1 MHFSF
6 RNRVHLL
13 EGLRPKPGAKE
24 TMKKTESQ
32 FNEEVMEPT
41 SEVVEPPARFE
52 YTRAYRQMECEQPM
66 FQFLPTEE
74 MSHEY
79 ETWPA
84 GTWVPIPQRDSKYNE
99 DIAESTSEVV
109 EPPPQFDYSRDYG
122 QVDYQQPMFE
132 FLPTEEMSYEYETWP
147 AGTWVPIA
155 QRDSQFNEVY
165 TGSTYEV
172 VEPPPQFDYSRGYG
186 QVDYEQ
192 PMFQFLPMEEM
203 SYEYETWPAGTWVPI
218 AQRDSQFNEDY
229 TGSTYEVVEPP
240 PQFDYSRVYGQ
251 VDYEQPMFQSL
262 PTEEM
267 SYEYDTWPVGT
278 WVPTLHRD
286 NPFCGDS
293 VGQMPPGYLQ
303 YPPQLEW
310 MNTYQW

>member
-24 TMKKTESQ
+24 TTKKTESQ

-84 GTWVPIPQRDSKYNE
+84 GTWVPIPQRDSKYE

-122 QVDYQQPMFE
+122 QVDYQQPMFQ
-132 FLPTEEMSYEYETWP
+132 FLPTEGMSYEYETWP

-172 VEPPPQFDYSRGYG
+172 VEPPPQFDYSRG
-186 QVDYEQ
+186 
-192 PMFQFLPMEEM
+192 
-203 SYEYETWPAGTWVPI
+203 
-218 AQRDSQFNEDY
+218 
-229 TGSTYEVVEPP
+229 
-240 PQFDYSRVYGQ
+240 YGQ